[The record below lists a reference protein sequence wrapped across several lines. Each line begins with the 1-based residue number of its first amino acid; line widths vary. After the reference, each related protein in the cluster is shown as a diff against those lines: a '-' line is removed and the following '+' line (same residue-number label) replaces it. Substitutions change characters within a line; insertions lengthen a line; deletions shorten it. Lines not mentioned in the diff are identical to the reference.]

1 MGIRI
6 GLSGETGREGFAA
19 VDALVALT
27 LLALTISL
35 ALQGMTSARR
45 LASRAVELRQAGA
58 LLQYLVDAGARDP
71 GEQSGV
77 LDPFQWRLEVKARPA
92 DPETPAL
99 RMCTRTAIVTH
110 TPSRRQYRL
119 VGLDFCAP
127 RAGS

>member
-1 MGIRI
+1 MEIRI
-6 GLSGETGREGFAA
+6 GLSGRTGGDGFAA
-19 VDALVALT
+19 IDALVALT

-45 LASRAVELRQAGA
+45 LASRAVELRQASA

-77 LDPFQWRLEVKARPA
+77 LQPFQWRLVVEARPA
-92 DPETPAL
+92 DSQTPAL
-99 RMCTRTAIVTH
+99 HLCTRTAIVTQIQSH
-110 TPSRRQYRL
+110 RQYRL
-119 VGLDFCAP
+119 QGLDFCTP

>member
-6 GLSGETGREGFAA
+6 GLGGRKGGDGFAA
-19 VDALVALT
+19 IDALVALT

-71 GEQSGV
+71 GERSGV
-77 LDPFQWRLEVKARPA
+77 QQPFQWRLEVKARPA

-99 RMCTRTAIVTH
+99 RMCERTATVTQMQ
-110 TPSRRQYRL
+110 SRRQYRL
-119 VGLDFCAP
+119 EGLDFCTP